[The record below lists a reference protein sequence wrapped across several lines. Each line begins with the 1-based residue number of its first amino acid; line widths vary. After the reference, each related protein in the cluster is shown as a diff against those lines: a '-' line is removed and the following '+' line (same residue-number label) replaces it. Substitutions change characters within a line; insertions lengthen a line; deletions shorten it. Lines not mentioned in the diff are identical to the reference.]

1 MESLHHKKAQERQEA
16 QRQTCCKETV
26 NLDHRKNERGSVL
39 VYTVVS
45 VLVLFLAVGL
55 GADLSHLY
63 MVRNELQNAADAAA
77 LAGASALLLPQPDK
91 IPTAQQRAIDT
102 LNKNKYNFSSQ
113 NFEEALPKADQAA
126 LVTYSVNLGGDYVP
140 AATAVGNNN
149 IRFVRVV
156 TPTVN
161 VNVFFS
167 IPILGFARNM
177 SATATAGLSV
187 QANVICNY
195 IPIAVV
201 EGAFGSGVGWMD
213 WDGNGKLE
221 YPADCSPLPENA
233 DPKCTPATKFCAG
246 CRYKMIAGPGKW
258 QDTSPGNYQALD
270 SGSGAADLKLAVAG
284 GASGCLTVNN
294 AANFIT
300 ETETGRMTG
309 PILKGLNTRFDD
321 YKSFGGGGTVT
332 IGGVTKTIEEAFPPD
347 PNIYDGAPK
356 KKDTPYNGI
365 PFDTYNH
372 SKPGDATFE
381 APDPKHTSSPLRRE
395 LLMPIINQ
403 SEFQAGKDEVQFT
416 KFGKFFMNRKV
427 GGIPSN
433 PEIYVEFREYAFG
446 AGGFAPNAGPTAPI
460 VVAVLYR

>member
-1 MESLHHKKAQERQEA
+1 MQSCR
-16 QRQTCCKETV
+16 ETR
-26 NLDHRKNERGSVL
+26 NLSHRKNERGSVL

-77 LAGASALLLPQPDK
+77 LAGASALLLPINEK

-113 NFEEALPKADQAA
+113 QFEEALPKADQAA
-126 LVTYSVNLGGDYVP
+126 LITYAVNLNGDYVS
-140 AATAVGNNN
+140 AAGAAGNNN
-149 IRFVRVV
+149 IRFIKVV
-156 TPTVN
+156 TPTVD

-187 QANVICNY
+187 QANVLCNY

-201 EGAFGSGVGWMD
+201 EGAFGAGVGWMD
-213 WDGNGKLE
+213 WDKNGKLE
-221 YPADCSPLPENA
+221 YPADCSPIPVGA
-233 DPKCTPATKFCAG
+233 DPSCTPTTKFCAG

-270 SGSGAADLKLAVAG
+270 SGSGAADLKLAIAG
-284 GASGCLTVNN
+284 GASTCLTVNS

-300 ETETGRMTG
+300 ETEPGRMTG
-309 PILKGLNTRFDD
+309 PVLKGLNTRFDD
-321 YKSFGGGGTVT
+321 YKAFGGGGTVT

-356 KKDTPYNGI
+356 KKTDPYNGI
-365 PFDTYNH
+365 PYQVYHD
-372 SKPGDATFE
+372 SKEGDATFTK
-381 APDPKHTSSPLRRE
+381 PSHTAAPLRRE
-395 LLMPIINQ
+395 ILMPIINQ
-403 SEFQAGKDEVQFT
+403 TEFQAGKDQVKFT
-416 KFGKFFMNRKV
+416 KFGKFFMNREV

-460 VVAVLYR
+460 VVPVLYR